1 MSRLSTTHSKV
12 WLCSDRNEN
21 RVVDLSWQVY
31 PESTST
37 CFKFIVLLENN
48 GYQLGNEIIEIQPLM
63 QSTLKHLECI
73 SGYKVMSVMQYE
85 QIRNNG
91 AIWEEFITRRTW
103 QRFQLQKQWNVAVL
117 LFYTKEFHKCKQSV
131 HLTEVLV
138 KITLTTTK
146 KTKQNKK
153 HPIINIQVQLI
164 WGQRNCD
171 FLIYLFLSKYCRTDM
186 I

>member
-1 MSRLSTTHSKV
+1 ML
-12 WLCSDRNEN
+12 
-21 RVVDLSWQVY
+21 
-31 PESTST
+31 
-37 CFKFIVLLENN
+37 IENN
-48 GYQLGNEIIEIQPLM
+48 GYQLGNEMTKIQLLWNI
-63 QSTLKHLECI
+63 LKHLECM
-73 SGYKVMSVMQYE
+73 SGNEVVQCE

-117 LFYTKEFHKCKQSV
+117 PFYTKEFHKFKQSV

-146 KTKQNKK
+146 KQNKNK
-153 HPIINIQVQLI
+153 HQIINIQVQLI

-171 FLIYLFLSKYCRTDM
+171 FLFFFFFVKILQDRHHLRPTNFTAWMFTHCTNVCNSWKHSATM
-186 I
+186 